1 VRLIRAELLKMRRR
15 TATYVILVV
24 NLALMAALFLV
35 AGDALGGLERIIEFP
50 GVYTV
55 IGEFA
60 WGIGGLMAIV
70 YAAMIVGSDWNW
82 GVVRNVVARGESRT
96 RYLAAKGIAL
106 ALVLGLALLIVFAV
120 GIALVYL
127 VGIINDIPVASPLR
141 GRGLQDLAD
150 YLILGYPVLL
160 ERAAV
165 GFAVAVVFRS
175 QVAGALV
182 GVVAYVGEAI
192 LTTTLTGFLIMS
204 RMGEVFGGVTGEQ
217 QQLGP
222 EWFQYLA
229 ISVGGQVLNAAPG
242 GLAGTTSGGFTQFFL
257 RPVPLEVAFPVLI
270 LYLVGA
276 WAIAM
281 ILFNRQEI
289 V

>member
-1 VRLIRAELLKMRRR
+1 VRLVRAELLKMRRR
-15 TATYVILVV
+15 TATYVILIVDLV
-24 NLALMAALFLV
+24 LMAILFLV
-35 AGDALGGLERIIEFP
+35 AGQGLGGLEGLIEFP
-50 GVYTV
+50 EMYTV
-55 IGEFA
+55 IGEFV
-60 WGIGGLMAIV
+60 WGVGGLMALV
-70 YAAMIVGSDWNW
+70 YAAMFVGSDWNW
-82 GVVRNVVARGESRT
+82 GVVRNVVARGESRA

-106 ALVLGLALLIVFAV
+106 AIALAIATLIVFAV
-120 GIALVYL
+120 GILMVFL
-127 VGIINDIPVASPLR
+127 VGLLYGIPIESPLR

-150 YLILGYPVLL
+150 YLVLGYPVLL

-165 GFAVAVVFRS
+165 GFAVAVILRS

-192 LTTTLTGFLIMS
+192 LTTTLTGFLLVS
-204 RMGEVFGGVTGEQ
+204 RMGDVFNDGLPGG

-222 EWFQYLA
+222 EWFQYLP

-257 RPVPLEVAFPVLI
+257 RSVPLEVALPVLVG
-270 LYLVGA
+270 YLLVA
-276 WAIAM
+276 WAIAT
-281 ILFNRQEI
+281 IVFNRQEI